1 VHPEFN
7 LIDDP
12 WIQAQRLDG
21 TVECRSIS
29 GLLQDAH
36 EYSRITGDLPTQA
49 LPILR
54 LLLAIVHRAIE
65 GPVDREAW
73 EELWEAESLP
83 MEVIEGYLK
92 PYRHRFDLFHPEAPF
107 YQVAGLTKKKPELG
121 LAAFI
126 ADVPTGNPKYATR
139 AAEGLQRMDFGEAAR
154 WLVHCHAFD
163 VAGIKGAADGDSR
176 AKKGKSYSIGPG
188 SLGRLG
194 AVYPEGDNLAE
205 TILLNLIPDHR
216 LYKDGPDP
224 ADVPVWERDPH
235 GPSPEPRGHE
245 GKPHGPL
252 DLYTWQSRRLRLVAE
267 DGYVTGALICQGD
280 RLELRDQF
288 DNEPMTVW
296 RRSKVQERKLKE
308 EEVYLPRR
316 HDPTRAIWRGLA
328 AMLRAF
334 PERSTRGI
342 QVRPA
347 LVFDWIAEVQYR
359 LGTGKQIK
367 YHITGID
374 YGTQEAVISEVID
387 DRVTVAAAVFDDSNR
402 DLATMIVESVEDAEA
417 AIRALTEFARNLAR
431 AGGARDGLDGA
442 GDAASE
448 TAYAVLDLRFR
459 EWLAALNVDSNADEE
474 RTKWQHIVRY
484 AVLDIAGQLVNASG
498 PSAWRGRR
506 VDGKLI
512 NSAIAQISFRR
523 KLNRALKLTAPA
535 QNTATDGPT
544 ATGDKLNT
552 TASTEVEESD

>member
-1 VHPEFN
+1 VNPEFN

-12 WIQAQRLDG
+12 WIQAQQLDG
-21 TVECRSIS
+21 TVDLLSIS
-29 GLLQDAH
+29 GLLQNAH
-36 EYSRITGDLPTQA
+36 KYSRLTGDLPTQS

-54 LLLAIVHRAIE
+54 LILAIVHRAIE
-65 GPVDREAW
+65 GPVDRQAW
-73 EELWEAESLP
+73 EELWDAKCLP
-83 MEVIEGYLK
+83 TEPIADYLK
-92 PYRHRFDLFHPEAPF
+92 RHRHRFDLFHPETPF
-107 YQVAGLTKKKPELG
+107 YQVAGLNKKNPELG

-139 AAEGLQRMDFGEAAR
+139 TAEGLERMGFGEAAR

-163 VAGIKGAADGDSR
+163 VAGIKGAADGDTR

-216 LYKDGPDP
+216 LYKGGEANP

-235 GPSPEPRGHE
+235 GPAPEPRRDE
-245 GKPHGPL
+245 SNPYGPI

-267 DGYVTGALICQGD
+267 DSHVTGALICQGD

-296 RRSKVQERKLKE
+296 RRSRVQERKLKE
-308 EEVYLPRR
+308 AEVYLPRR

-342 QVRPA
+342 QVRPP
-347 LVFDWIAEVQYR
+347 LVFAWIAEVQYR
-359 LGTGKQIK
+359 LGTRKQIK
-367 YHITGID
+367 YHVTGID
-374 YGTQEAVISEVID
+374 YGTQEAVIVDVID
-387 DRVTVAAAVFDDSNR
+387 DRITVAAAVFDDSNR
-402 DLATMIVESVEDAEA
+402 ELATMIVDSVDDAEA
-417 AIRALTEFARNLAR
+417 AIRALTELARNLAR
-431 AGGARDGLDGA
+431 AAGARDGVDGA

-448 TAYAVLDLRFR
+448 TGYAALDIQFR
-459 EWLAALNVDSNADEE
+459 EWLAALTADSDTNAE
-474 RTKWQHIVRY
+474 RTKWQYIVRR
-484 AVLDIAGQLVNASG
+484 AVLDIAGQLVSASG

-506 VDGKLI
+506 LDGKLI
-512 NSAIAQISFRR
+512 NSAIAQIRFRR
-523 KLNRALKLTAPA
+523 KLNQALKLTVTAPSEA
-535 QNTATDGPT
+535 SDEN
-544 ATGDKLNT
+544 NE
-552 TASTEVEESD
+552 ASTEEEESD